1 MRIAIF
7 TETFLPS
14 TDGIVTRLC
23 ATLRHLQHAG
33 HEVLLFAPA
42 GGPATYASATVIG
55 LPTFRFLLYPDKK
68 FSLPTRHV
76 AQPLLDWSP
85 DLVHVLNP
93 AFLGIAGLYYARRF
107 GFPLLASYHTNVPI
121 YAHHYRLDWVEPV
134 LWWYFRTLHN
144 QARMNL
150 CTSQAMVGELNV
162 HGFCNV
168 ALWDRGVDTQVFG
181 LAEAAPLMHH
191 TWTQGDA
198 EGKILLYVGR
208 LAAEKQ
214 IQQLRLVLDANP
226 HIHLVIVGDG
236 PYRSDLERVFAGSH
250 AHFTGYLHGPILA
263 QAYATA
269 DGFIFPSTT
278 ETLGL
283 VLYEA
288 MASGLPILAAD
299 SPPTREVLESG
310 EAGLIYPGQDS
321 DALLRFVHELLYDEP
336 RRIGL
341 QKRGRQIAAAMD
353 WSGPTR
359 QLIGFYQSVIQTE
372 MQTVHTTTQR
382 GSRIS

>member
-23 ATLRHLQHAG
+23 ATLQHLQRDG
-33 HEVLLFAPA
+33 HDVLLFAPA
-42 GGPATYASATVIG
+42 GGPATYASAQVID
-55 LPTFRFLLYPDKK
+55 LPSFRFFLYPDKR
-68 FSLPTRHV
+68 FALPRRRV
-76 AQPLLDWSP
+76 AKPLQDWSP

-107 GFPLLASYHTNVPI
+107 GIPILASYHTNVPV
-121 YAHHYRLDWVEPV
+121 YAHHYRLDWLEPV

-144 QARMNL
+144 QANMNL
-150 CTSQAMVGELNV
+150 CTSQAMVKELTAHNFHNV
-162 HGFCNV
+162 G
-168 ALWDRGVDTQVFG
+168 LWDRGVDTQVFG
-181 LAEAAPLMHH
+181 SAQPSAHLHE
-191 TWTQGDA
+191 TWTQGDTA
-198 EGKILLYVGR
+198 GKILLYVGR

-214 IQQLRLVLDANP
+214 IQRLRVVVDANP

-236 PYRSDLERVFAGSH
+236 PYRGDLERVFAGTH
-250 AHFTGYLHGPILA
+250 TRFIGYLHGSALA

-269 DGFIFPSTT
+269 DGFVFPSTT

-288 MASGLPILAAD
+288 MAAGLPILAAD
-299 SPPTREVLESG
+299 SPPTREVLEEG
-310 EAGLIYPGQDS
+310 EAGIIYSGRDS
-321 DALLRFVHELLYDEP
+321 DVLLRSVHELLYDEP
-336 RRIGL
+336 RRAGL
-341 QKRGRQIAAAMD
+341 RKRGRQIAEAMD

-359 QLIGFYQSVIQTE
+359 QLVEYYQSVIQE
-372 MQTVHTTTQR
+372 GMQTVSTGAQR